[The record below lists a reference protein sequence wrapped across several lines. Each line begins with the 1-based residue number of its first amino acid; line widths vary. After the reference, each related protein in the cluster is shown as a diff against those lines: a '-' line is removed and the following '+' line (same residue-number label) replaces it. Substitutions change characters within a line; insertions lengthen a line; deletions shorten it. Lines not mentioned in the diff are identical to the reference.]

1 MYNVNSSSCMS
12 VDANSNENNGSCDV
26 INKENIN
33 ISTSFDMIFMLLW
46 YYGHFRLSWHVGFWA
61 V

>member
-26 INKENIN
+26 INKENIK
-33 ISTSFDMIFMLLW
+33 ILTSFDMIFMVLW
-46 YYGHFRLSWHVGFWA
+46 SF
-61 V
+61 